1 MFGINV
7 CRPAVNMC
15 RLEIRMFLE
24 TVGTWTAST
33 GSSRGKRLCNLKSY
47 RFLRHIINAV
57 GNCSWVLATQTLRA
71 LPFLGGNDGI
81 CMGPKK
87 IKTHWQLLEK
97 LKDLKICMSSEKA
110 LEITP
115 EEVFTGTTPQQN
127 LNGEPASSSI
137 PPLPCSSHTPNPVS
151 GCRKASLIR
160 QELPQGCAGAFSQ
173 AGRIC
178 GVSIVSRIK
187 TISLKFG
194 WCC

>member
-1 MFGINV
+1 MEDV
-7 CRPAVNMC
+7 
-15 RLEIRMFLE
+15 
-24 TVGTWTAST
+24 WDQ
-33 GSSRGKRLCNLKSY
+33 K
-47 RFLRHIINAV
+47 
-57 GNCSWVLATQTLRA
+57 
-71 LPFLGGNDGI
+71 
-81 CMGPKK
+81 KK
-87 IKTHWQLLEK
+87 IHWQLLEK

-187 TISLKFG
+187 TMSLKFG
-194 WCC
+194 WCCQERRIISLASYFFASSQPLIFKGIQLLIN

>member
-1 MFGINV
+1 MYLCSNMMFGINV

-87 IKTHWQLLEK
+87 KKNPLAIIREAQGF
-97 LKDLKICMSSEKA
+97 KDLHELRESPGDHTWRGFYRNYSSAKPEWRTC
-110 LEITP
+110 LILHPSTP
-115 EEVFTGTTPQQN
+115 LLLTHTKSSFWVQESIFNRTRIASRLCRSLFT
-127 LNGEPASSSI
+127 
-137 PPLPCSSHTPNPVS
+137 
-151 GCRKASLIR
+151 
-160 QELPQGCAGAFSQ
+160 
-173 AGRIC
+173 
-178 GVSIVSRIK
+178 SRED
-187 TISLKFG
+187 L
-194 WCC
+194 